1 MAGGR
6 RTAIDYHSK
15 QVWGQLPVVHIAV
28 GVRQADGRYR
38 L

>member
-6 RTAIDYHSK
+6 RTAIDYRSK